1 MWPMHYFQKA
11 HLGIW
16 VRNTSSVAVRTTS
29 SLLLLQHCLFPVIFW
44 QWQPTV
50 KDVFLIILHSL
61 NTAVTIADARM
72 HTKLLCHVK
81 IKQKHFKK
89 IWNLWSLFLR
99 NIEILLF
106 VVVFDNWNCFTAT
119 HIKTH
124 CRTKHHPSKLKQ
136 KAKKKK
142 KRKRNKNK
150 SNLSEAQGVWFLS
163 LKFWFITWLL
173 GLNAN
178 QVLKSHG
185 SWHLLLDHGWNLP
198 HKVSSWVKISPPSF
212 TFWKKAFFQ
221 ARISKFCSCLT
232 LLP

>member
-124 CRTKHHPSKLKQ
+124 CRTKHHPSKLKK

-142 KRKRNKNK
+142 KEREIKTNPTSQKHK
-150 SNLSEAQGVWFLS
+150 VFGFWVWS
-163 LKFWFITWLL
+163 SGSSPDSWGWTQIKFWNLTGADIYFWTMDEIYPIKFPAEWKYLPQVSHSERQLSSRL
-173 GLNAN
+173 G
-178 QVLKSHG
+178 
-185 SWHLLLDHGWNLP
+185 
-198 HKVSSWVKISPPSF
+198 
-212 TFWKKAFFQ
+212 
-221 ARISKFCSCLT
+221 
-232 LLP
+232 

>member
-1 MWPMHYFQKA
+1 MTRGWGSTILFQNTLRNKIWWKYQVMWPMHYFQKA
-11 HLGIW
+11 YLGIW
-16 VRNTSSVAVRTTS
+16 VRNTSSVVWTT
-29 SLLLLQHCLFPVIFW
+29 SLLLLLQYCLSPVMCW

-106 VVVFDNWNCFTAT
+106 VVVVFNNWNCFTVT

-124 CRTKHHPSKLKQ
+124 CRTKHHPLKLKK
-136 KAKKKK
+136 KAKNWEK
-142 KRKRNKNK
+142 NKNK
-150 SNLSEAQGVWFLS
+150 PNLPEAQSV
-163 LKFWFITWLL
+163 
-173 GLNAN
+173 
-178 QVLKSHG
+178 
-185 SWHLLLDHGWNLP
+185 
-198 HKVSSWVKISPPSF
+198 
-212 TFWKKAFFQ
+212 
-221 ARISKFCSCLT
+221 
-232 LLP
+232 

>member
-11 HLGIW
+11 YLGIW
-16 VRNTSSVAVRTTS
+16 VSGTSSVVVWTTS
-29 SLLLLQHCLFPVIFW
+29 SLLLFQYCLSPVICW

-106 VVVFDNWNCFTAT
+106 VVVVFDNWNCSTAT
-119 HIKTH
+119 RIKTH
-124 CRTKHHPSKLKQ
+124 CRTKHHPSKLKK
-136 KAKKKK
+136 KAKKW
-142 KRKRNKNK
+142 RKNK
-150 SNLSEAQGVWFLS
+150 TKPNLSEAQSVWFLRIWS
-163 LKFWFITWLL
+163 SGSPPDFWGWTHIEFQNLKRSDIYFWTMDEFCPIKLP
-173 GLNAN
+173 AE
-178 QVLKSHG
+178 QK
-185 SWHLLLDHGWNLP
+185 HLLQVPHSEKQLP
-198 HKVSSWVKISPPSF
+198 CKLSS
-212 TFWKKAFFQ
+212 
-221 ARISKFCSCLT
+221 SKFCSCLT